1 MADDAAA
8 TGTEDSQ
15 VTFNV
20 KAANDQKHVLTLA
33 STTSVA
39 DLKTKLSAP
48 EYADIP
54 AERQR
59 LIYSGRVLKDH
70 DTLASVKIKDGHTVH
85 LVKGAASNVRQN
97 PANQGTATTP
107 GAGGSPAS
115 QVPTNIAAGTGNNP
129 LAGLTGAR
137 YAGFH
142 GLPGMDTF
150 GPDGGMGP
158 PPNPEAMLEMM
169 ENPMFLSQMTEA
181 MNNPAVVDMMMQN
194 PMIRD
199 NPMLQQMLRNPEMRR
214 MMFSPEVMRMQ
225 LQMQRSMGGD
235 GNGGGSSFPAPGATD
250 NTPATG
256 QGAAAAPGQTN
267 TAAAADPF
275 AAFGGAGAGAG
286 NPFASLFPGG
296 ANTQAG
302 TTPQTGSTPAP
313 HDGSA
318 PPNPFPNLFGGA
330 QGGQANPIA
339 EAAQRLMQNPEAM
352 QSMMQMMGGAGG
364 AGASPFGAFGQTPG
378 AAPAAGGADA
388 NAANNP
394 FAALFG
400 PGGFGA
406 GAGGFGAPAAPAD
419 NRPPEE
425 IYETQLRQLNEMGF
439 YEFDR
444 NVSALRRSGGNGGL
458 AQLHPQFLTPNELD
472 MIRRYEYDERMNCAG
487 EDYGYDIDEIL
498 ENYDSDE
505 WDFEDE
511 DRCRESTKLP

>member
-1 MADDAAA
+1 MADDAAT
-8 TGTEDSQ
+8 TGTEESQ

-33 STTSVA
+33 ATTTVA
-39 DLKTKLSAP
+39 DLKSKLSAS

-97 PANQGTATTP
+97 PANQGTASTA
-107 GAGGSPAS
+107 GAGSSPAG

-181 MNNPAVVDMMMQN
+181 MNNPAVVDMMMQS

-225 LQMQRSMGGD
+225 LQMQRSMGGG
-235 GNGGGSSFPAPGATD
+235 GNSGGSSFPAPGATD
-250 NTPATG
+250 NTPAAGSGPT
-256 QGAAAAPGQTN
+256 ATPGQTN
-267 TAAAADPF
+267 TTAPADPF
-275 AAFGGAGAGAG
+275 AALGGGNAG
-286 NPFASLFPGG
+286 NPFASLFTGG

-302 TTPQTGSTPAP
+302 TNPQAGSTPAP
-313 HDGSA
+313 QDGSA

-352 QSMMQMMGGAGG
+352 QSMMQMMGAGGAGG
-364 AGASPFGAFGQTPG
+364 AGGASPFGAFGQAPG
-378 AAPAAGGADA
+378 AAPAAGGGAGA
-388 NAANNP
+388 NANNP

-400 PGGFGA
+400 PGGF

-425 IYETQLRQLNEMGF
+425 VYETQLRQLNEMGF

-444 NVSALRRSGGNGGL
+444 NVSALRRSGGNVQGAIEYLLNGG
-458 AQLHPQFLTPNELD
+458 A
-472 MIRRYEYDERMNCAG
+472 
-487 EDYGYDIDEIL
+487 
-498 ENYDSDE
+498 
-505 WDFEDE
+505 
-511 DRCRESTKLP
+511 